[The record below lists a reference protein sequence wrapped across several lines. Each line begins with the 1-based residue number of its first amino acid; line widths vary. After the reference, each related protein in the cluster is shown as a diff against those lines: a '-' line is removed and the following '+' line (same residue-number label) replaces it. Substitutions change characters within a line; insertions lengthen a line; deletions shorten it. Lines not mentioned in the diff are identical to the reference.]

1 MNRETPLLVVTRTFA
16 FERALV
22 FKAWTHESHIRRWFS
37 PAGLSVPEAEVDFRV
52 GGAFALTMQ
61 LPDGTRHELRASFA
75 EIAPPERL
83 RFVGAVRSGGVDGFR
98 VDTIVVFAEAGAGTE
113 LTVTQ
118 SYEIF
123 DPAFQNAV
131 TGAREG
137 WRTTLDKLGEEVQRM
152 ETAPPRRAV
161 HGEFTISRTF
171 AVTPRELYRAFADP
185 EAKAK
190 WFSGPSGWIELERKA
205 DIRAGGGER
214 VQGRFANGLV
224 TTFDAVYLDV
234 VADERLIYVYEMRLD
249 GAKISASLATLQF
262 APDPKGARLT
272 LTEQGA
278 FLDGYDD
285 KGAREQGT
293 NGLLDAVERSLSAP

>member
-1 MNRETPLLVVTRTFA
+1 MNRETPLLVVTRAFA
-16 FERALV
+16 CPRALV
-22 FKAWTHESHIRRWFS
+22 LEAWTHESHIRRWFS
-37 PAGLSVPEAEVDFRV
+37 PAGCSVPEAEVDFRV

-61 LPDGTRHELRASFA
+61 LPDGTRHEIRASFA

-83 RFVGAVRSGGVDGFR
+83 RFVGAVWSGGAEKFR
-98 VDTIVVFAEAGAGTE
+98 VDTSVAFAEAGEGTE

-123 DPAFQNAV
+123 DSEFRTAIG
-131 TGAREG
+131 GAREG
-137 WRTTLDKLGEEVQRM
+137 WRTTLDKLQQEVQRIAS
-152 ETAPPRRAV
+152 APPRRAV
-161 HGEFTISRTF
+161 HGEFTISRAF

-190 WFSGPSGWIELERKA
+190 WFSGPSGWTELERKA
-205 DIRAGGGER
+205 DIRAGGRER

-234 VADERLIYVYEMRLD
+234 VPDERLIYVYEMRLD

-262 APDPKGARLT
+262 APDPKGSRLA

-293 NGLLDAVERSLSAP
+293 NGLFDAVERSLSAP